1 MVVVEVALEQGTLNG
16 CLVRRL
22 AQLGEVR
29 LARREALELVSLRAL
44 LAAHTLVAVQAA
56 GRQLEVAKLLEWSSR
71 HEDKVWDKGGYSVQI
86 EIERRDRTRDR
97 WRLA

>member
-1 MVVVEVALEQGTLNG
+1 MGEFEAHAFLVAARLSRLLLLPLLMVVVEVALEQGTLNG

-56 GRQLEVAKLLEWSSR
+56 GRQLEVAKLLEWSQR
-71 HEDKVWDKGGYSVQI
+71 P
-86 EIERRDRTRDR
+86 
-97 WRLA
+97 